1 MDARRGSGLYEFF
14 LLIALIAVLAG
25 SLLARL
31 DAVQGEAERLEVD
44 LTVRNIRVGMQLAIG
59 ELIMHGQEARIADLA
74 RRRPIDFLGR
84 TPRGYN
90 ETVGLAS
97 NAGEWR
103 WDGDTRRLSY
113 RPHHP
118 AEFDGSG
125 TLRWR
130 VSARTDLGGR
140 VIGVAFIQETP

>member
-1 MDARRGSGLYEFF
+1 MQTRRGSGLYEFF

-31 DAVQGEAERLEVD
+31 DAVQGEAERLEVE

-59 ELIMHGQEARIADLA
+59 ELIMHGQEARIAELA

-84 TPRGYN
+84 TPRGYI
-90 ETVGLAS
+90 ETAGIAG

-103 WDGDTRRLSY
+103 WDGDARRLSY

-118 AEFDGSG
+118 AEFDGAG
-125 TLRWR
+125 TLRWQ
-130 VSARTDLGGR
+130 VLARTDSTGR
-140 VIGVAFIQETP
+140 VVGVSFVQESP